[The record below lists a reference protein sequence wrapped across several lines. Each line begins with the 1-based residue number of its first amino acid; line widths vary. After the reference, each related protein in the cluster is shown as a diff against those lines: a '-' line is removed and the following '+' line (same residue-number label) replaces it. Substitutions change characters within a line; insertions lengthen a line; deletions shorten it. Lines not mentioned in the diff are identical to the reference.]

1 MAGPKAFAYRSL
13 MRPPRSPRSAL
24 FATPP
29 FAVLIAT
36 LSGLIASA
44 ALLTSSHRPR
54 ASLNVPECY
63 ALEYSSPIGR
73 VAAERF
79 PAPLIQSW
87 HGSTGAML
95 SHRSLGDSVGT
106 WTLFWRGMP
115 WLGVPAS
122 RSAEFSFRDG
132 RFLGWAC

>member
-44 ALLTSSHRPR
+44 ALLTSPHRPR
-54 ASLNVPECY
+54 ASLNDPECY
-63 ALEYSSPIGR
+63 TLGYSSPIGR
-73 VAAERF
+73 VAGERF
-79 PAPLIQSW
+79 FQGSPSPGEEEQHGQFVMDVRTHCAAPSRAGQRR
-87 HGSTGAML
+87 AVP
-95 SHRSLGDSVGT
+95 R
-106 WTLFWRGMP
+106 TLR
-115 WLGVPAS
+115 
-122 RSAEFSFRDG
+122 
-132 RFLGWAC
+132 